1 MKINWQV
8 RFKNKDFWVALVP
21 AVLLLI
27 AQVAEIFGITLDF
40 KLFEIQIIAVIGTI
54 FTIAAILGIVNDPT
68 TASFEDS
75 TQAMT
80 YEEPR
85 VTR

>member
-1 MKINWQV
+1 MKINWTV
-8 RFKNKDFWVALVP
+8 RFKNKDFWVALIP

-40 KLFEIQIIAVIGTI
+40 KLFEVQIIAVVGTI
-54 FTIAAILGIVNDPT
+54 FAIAAILGIVNDPT

-75 TQAMT
+75 AQAMT
-80 YEEPR
+80 YEEPKES
-85 VTR
+85 

>member
-8 RFKNKDFWVALVP
+8 RFKNKDFWVALIP

-27 AQVAEIFGITLDF
+27 SQVAEIFGITLDF
-40 KLFEIQIIAVIGTI
+40 KLFEIQIIAVVGTI
-54 FTIAAILGIVNDPT
+54 FAIAAILGIVNDPT

-75 TQAMT
+75 AQAMT
-80 YEEPR
+80 YEEPKES
-85 VTR
+85 